1 MSSASSRQPA
11 NHLHLQ
17 QSVQPQ
23 AIHSDP
29 ANQNGADATDQS
41 SSNAGST
48 SGRQQ
53 PIAPPS
59 EPMQYRAIGLV
70 RGRYVPSDDQFNRG
84 YLQTADGSTLDAVL
98 LGQVMSLVKKHLDLE
113 ASHLWVVY
121 PRTREKQAGL
131 HIQIVG
137 VWEPEALQ
145 AEDGSTAVGSE
156 GSAAPQAD
164 DYFSVRGEVMF
175 QSPDQEYVVVRIQ
188 QSPRKTSE
196 EPKSFKLRLEG
207 ALPTRAVGY
216 FWDLEAQRQGNQLVI
231 QEGQSIAMVPP
242 KKPAQKSKRPLSAGN
257 RYGARAGQLERPA
270 RPGKPHQGSRP
281 PISKPI
287 KRNDS
292 RPTGG

>member
-1 MSSASSRQPA
+1 M
-11 NHLHLQ
+11 
-17 QSVQPQ
+17 
-23 AIHSDP
+23 
-29 ANQNGADATDQS
+29 
-41 SSNAGST
+41 

-53 PIAPPS
+53 PISPPS

-70 RGRYVPSDDQFNRG
+70 RGRYVPSAEQFNRG
-84 YLQTADGSTLDAVL
+84 YLQTGDGTALDAVL

-145 AEDGSTAVGSE
+145 AEDGSAAVGTE

-175 QSPDQEYVVVRIQ
+175 QSPDQKYIVVRIQ

-207 ALPTRAVGY
+207 ALPARAVGY
-216 FWDLEAQRQGNQLVI
+216 FWDIEAQRQGNQLVI
-231 QEGQSIAMVPP
+231 RQGKSIAMVPP
-242 KKPAQKSKRPLSAGN
+242 KKPAQKAKKPLRTGN
-257 RYGARAGQLERPA
+257 RYGAKAGQLERPV
-270 RPGKPHQGSRP
+270 RPGQPHQGSRP

>member
-1 MSSASSRQPA
+1 
-11 NHLHLQ
+11 
-17 QSVQPQ
+17 
-23 AIHSDP
+23 
-29 ANQNGADATDQS
+29 
-41 SSNAGST
+41 
-48 SGRQQ
+48 
-53 PIAPPS
+53 
-59 EPMQYRAIGLV
+59 MQYRAIGLV

-145 AEDGSTAVGSE
+145 AEDRSAAVGSE

-231 QEGQSIAMVPP
+231 QQGQSIAMVPP
-242 KKPAQKSKRPLSAGN
+242 
-257 RYGARAGQLERPA
+257 
-270 RPGKPHQGSRP
+270 
-281 PISKPI
+281 
-287 KRNDS
+287 
-292 RPTGG
+292 

>member
-1 MSSASSRQPA
+1 
-11 NHLHLQ
+11 
-17 QSVQPQ
+17 
-23 AIHSDP
+23 
-29 ANQNGADATDQS
+29 
-41 SSNAGST
+41 
-48 SGRQQ
+48 
-53 PIAPPS
+53 
-59 EPMQYRAIGLV
+59 MQYRAIGLV

-84 YLQTADGSTLDAVL
+84 YLQTADGTTLDAVL

-145 AEDGSTAVGSE
+145 QSEDRSAAVGSE

-175 QSPDQEYVVVRIQ
+175 QSPDQKYIVVRIQ

-196 EPKSFKLRLEG
+196 APKSFKLRLEG
-207 ALPTRAVGY
+207 ALPTRAIGY
-216 FWDLEAQRQGNQLVI
+216 FWDLEAQRQGNQLVL
-231 QEGQSIAMVPP
+231 QGGQSIAMVPP
-242 KKPAQKSKRPLSAGN
+242 KKPAQKSKKPLRAGN
-257 RYGARAGQLERPA
+257 RYGTRTGQMERPV

-292 RPTGG
+292 RSTGG